1 MIPMIRKKYPDRL
14 QIIRRVSESFYDNI
28 YIDDSSDAP
37 LKSIIDTPLTD
48 SLINEIFHEQNNVNY
63 IFVIFN
69 L

>member
-48 SLINEIFHEQNNVNY
+48 SLVNELFQQQNNVNE
-63 IFVIFN
+63 ILEF
-69 L
+69 

>member
-1 MIPMIRKKYPDRL
+1 MIRKKYPDRL
-14 QIIRRVSESFYDNI
+14 QIIQRVSESFYDNI